1 MSKIAKNT
9 ALIMILGVFCKVI
22 GFGRDQAL
30 TALYG
35 INGYGGIYLAV
46 SSIPDIIFA
55 LVGTCIITTFIPM
68 HYEIKSIDG
77 EERANKFLNNVF
89 NITIV
94 VSFFITLFGMI
105 FPDILVKVF
114 AMGLKGSQFNTA
126 VKFTQILMIGGFFT
140 GISGVIT
147 AFLNINEEFVIPTIV
162 SLPFNI
168 ISIVSIFISIKTS
181 PYVMVIGISIGL
193 ISKFLIQIIY
203 AYKKGYRYKFKID
216 IKDKYLRKM
225 MILLIP
231 ILIGVAVNQV
241 NSAVDNSMATNFGVG
256 CVSAI
261 SYAGKLNSFIM
272 GIFTVSLTSVIY
284 PKLSELLVDKNK
296 DGFVSII
303 TKSINLVIIFILP
316 VSAGAIILSSP
327 IVSILFEKGR
337 FDSNATYMTALALS
351 GYSVGMIAY
360 SLRDILGKIFYSLKD
375 TKTPMINGIIAVILN
390 IIMDIYFSK
399 VFGYAGLTLAT
410 SISSIVCIIT
420 LFISLHKKA
429 GYFGQDKIFSTLIKS
444 LISVII
450 MSFTV
455 KFVFNNMSNLIDIK
469 IIDLSVSILAGGFV
483 YLGLMYILKVDELN
497 MILEIVIKYKEKL
510 ISSVKKEKSELI

>member
-1 MSKIAKNT
+1 
-9 ALIMILGVFCKVI
+9 
-22 GFGRDQAL
+22 
-30 TALYG
+30 
-35 INGYGGIYLAV
+35 
-46 SSIPDIIFA
+46 
-55 LVGTCIITTFIPM
+55 
-68 HYEIKSIDG
+68 
-77 EERANKFLNNVF
+77 
-89 NITIV
+89 
-94 VSFFITLFGMI
+94 
-105 FPDILVKVF
+105 
-114 AMGLKGSQFNTA
+114 
-126 VKFTQILMIGGFFT
+126 
-140 GISGVIT
+140 
-147 AFLNINEEFVIPTIV
+147 
-162 SLPFNI
+162 
-168 ISIVSIFISIKTS
+168 
-181 PYVMVIGISIGL
+181 
-193 ISKFLIQIIY
+193 
-203 AYKKGYRYKFKID
+203 
-216 IKDKYLRKM
+216 

-284 PKLSELLVDKNK
+284 PKISELLVDKNK

-510 ISSVKKEKSELI
+510 ISSVKKKSQS

>member
-94 VSFFITLFGMI
+94 VSLFITLFGMI

-114 AMGLKGSQFNTA
+114 AMGLKGGQFNTA

-147 AFLNINEEFVIPTIV
+147 AFLNINGEFVIPTIV

-168 ISIVSIFISIKTS
+168 ISIISIFISIKTS

-216 IKDKYLRKM
+216 IKDKYLKKM

-327 IVSILFEKGR
+327 DRK
-337 FDSNATYMTALALS
+337 
-351 GYSVGMIAY
+351 SV
-360 SLRDILGKIFYSLKD
+360 
-375 TKTPMINGIIAVILN
+375 V
-390 IIMDIYFSK
+390 
-399 VFGYAGLTLAT
+399 
-410 SISSIVCIIT
+410 
-420 LFISLHKKA
+420 
-429 GYFGQDKIFSTLIKS
+429 
-444 LISVII
+444 
-450 MSFTV
+450 
-455 KFVFNNMSNLIDIK
+455 
-469 IIDLSVSILAGGFV
+469 
-483 YLGLMYILKVDELN
+483 
-497 MILEIVIKYKEKL
+497 
-510 ISSVKKEKSELI
+510 

>member
-1 MSKIAKNT
+1 
-9 ALIMILGVFCKVI
+9 
-22 GFGRDQAL
+22 
-30 TALYG
+30 
-35 INGYGGIYLAV
+35 
-46 SSIPDIIFA
+46 
-55 LVGTCIITTFIPM
+55 
-68 HYEIKSIDG
+68 
-77 EERANKFLNNVF
+77 
-89 NITIV
+89 
-94 VSFFITLFGMI
+94 
-105 FPDILVKVF
+105 
-114 AMGLKGSQFNTA
+114 
-126 VKFTQILMIGGFFT
+126 
-140 GISGVIT
+140 
-147 AFLNINEEFVIPTIV
+147 
-162 SLPFNI
+162 
-168 ISIVSIFISIKTS
+168 
-181 PYVMVIGISIGL
+181 MVIGISIGF

-203 AYKKGYRYKFKID
+203 AYKKGYRYKFKVD
-216 IKDKYLRKM
+216 IKDKYLIKM
-225 MILLIP
+225 MTLLAP

-337 FDSNATYMTALALS
+337 FDSHATYMTALALS

-375 TKTPMINGIIAVILN
+375 TKIPMINGIVAVVLN

-410 SISSIVCIIT
+410 SISSIICIIT

-429 GYFGQDKIFSTLIKS
+429 GYFGQDKIFSTLIKA

-450 MSFTV
+450 MSFAV
-455 KFVFNNMSNLIDIK
+455 LFIYNNLANLINIK
-469 IIDLSVSILAGGFV
+469 IINLGISISTGGV
-483 YLGLMYILKVDELN
+483 IYLGLIYILKVDELN
-497 MILEIVIKYKEKL
+497 MILEIALKYKEK
-510 ISSVKKEKSELI
+510 IVAHIKKEKSELI